1 MSEERPVEPFSDLH
15 VEEGH
20 VRATLLHDPTV
31 EGLDV
36 GLYLDGS
43 GSMKEEYA
51 YSTEHPKRTF
61 WQWLLGEPR
70 KPSVVLPNEVEPQA
84 RWMLQYLATKD
95 RNGLLRV
102 AYWATGGSGKQV
114 QVVGE
119 MPGTEVHQY
128 AFPGPKEQGGYT
140 YLKPAIDDYIAY
152 LRSQVPNGAR
162 RGLAVFITDGALHDA
177 DQVIAL
183 TGELARM
190 IKRGQL
196 PRLNFVLVG
205 VGDGVDEEQ
214 LERICHTELE
224 GVGHLWCHRVA
235 KEIKNVAEL
244 VAVLVDET
252 MTVAA
257 GGTIY
262 DDKGKV
268 LKEYEG
274 RLPAVLEFKIPEGCK
289 SFTLE
294 VSGQR
299 FTQPIPDDD
308 HHGEEDE
315 DEDHH

>member
-1 MSEERPVEPFSDLH
+1 MGEERPVEPFSDLH

-43 GSMKEEYA
+43 GSMEDEYEYA
-51 YSTEHPKRTF
+51 SVAGPRRTF
-61 WQWLLGEPR
+61 WQWLFGEP
-70 KPSVVLPNEVEPQA
+70 KAPPGPATNQVEPQA
-84 RWMLQYLATKD
+84 RWILKYLATKD

-102 AYWATGGSGKQV
+102 AYWACNSTGKAVEVLGELDGNQV
-114 QVVGE
+114 DNYKFG
-119 MPGTEVHQY
+119 
-128 AFPGPKEQGGYT
+128 GPKVQGGYT

-152 LRSQVPNGAR
+152 LRAQVPNGAR
-162 RGLAVFITDGALHDA
+162 RGLAVFITDGELHDA
-177 DQVIAL
+177 EEVIAL
-183 TGELARM
+183 SGEIGRM
-190 IKRGQL
+190 IRRGQL
-196 PRLNFVLVG
+196 PRMNFVLVG
-205 VGDGVDEEQ
+205 VGDGVKEEQ
-214 LERICHTELE
+214 LEKIAHTEIE
-224 GVGHLWCHRVA
+224 GVGHLWCHRTA

-262 DDKGKV
+262 DDKGKI

-274 RLPAVLEFKIPEGCK
+274 RLPAVLEFTVPEGCK

-299 FTQPIPDDD
+299 FTQPLPEDDD
-308 HHGEEDE
+308 HH

>member
-51 YSTEHPKRTF
+51 YNTEHPKRTF

-70 KPSVVLPNEVEPQA
+70 PQSVVHPNEVEPQA

-102 AYWATGGSGKQV
+102 AYWATGGNGKQV

-214 LERICHTELE
+214 LDSCRASTSCSSVSAMASTKSNSSASVTRSSKVSVTS
-224 GVGHLWCHRVA
+224 GVTASRRRSR
-235 KEIKNVAEL
+235 
-244 VAVLVDET
+244 T
-252 MTVAA
+252 S
-257 GGTIY
+257 
-262 DDKGKV
+262 
-268 LKEYEG
+268 
-274 RLPAVLEFKIPEGCK
+274 P
-289 SFTLE
+289 S
-294 VSGQR
+294 SSR
-299 FTQPIPDDD
+299 FSSTRR
-308 HHGEEDE
+308 
-315 DEDHH
+315 

>member
-51 YSTEHPKRTF
+51 YTQEQTKRTF
-61 WQWLLGEPR
+61 WQWLLGEPQPMA
-70 KPSVVLPNEVEPQA
+70 KPPTNEVEPQA

-102 AYWATGGSGKQV
+102 AYWATGNSGKGV

-119 MPGTEVHQY
+119 MPGTEVNRY
-128 AFPGPKEQGGYT
+128 TFPGPQTPGGYT

-162 RGLAVFITDGALHDA
+162 RGLAVFITDGELHDA

-196 PRLNFVLVG
+196 
-205 VGDGVDEEQ
+205 
-214 LERICHTELE
+214 
-224 GVGHLWCHRVA
+224 
-235 KEIKNVAEL
+235 
-244 VAVLVDET
+244 
-252 MTVAA
+252 
-257 GGTIY
+257 
-262 DDKGKV
+262 
-268 LKEYEG
+268 
-274 RLPAVLEFKIPEGCK
+274 
-289 SFTLE
+289 
-294 VSGQR
+294 
-299 FTQPIPDDD
+299 
-308 HHGEEDE
+308 
-315 DEDHH
+315 